1 MQTNAG
7 LSKNLEDQFQNV
19 EWGAKQLESIKLFRQ
34 FTHEELKRLY
44 AKGEVRVLRP
54 EAYAVIE
61 GEPSRGVYL
70 ILHGTVS
77 VYKND
82 PETGSMVR
90 IAYLETGAA
99 FGEMSLFEN
108 APRSASVGAITP
120 CYLFYLDV
128 AVFESFLNEVGAD
141 AQIRF
146 YKTCAQHMSERFRLI
161 NSDYIVSQQLL
172 WKYALRRANDGAEE
186 KEVQEPA

>member
-1 MQTNAG
+1 MSIQVNVTK
-7 LSKNLEDQFQNV
+7 SLEEQFNDAA
-19 EWGAKQLESIKLFRQ
+19 WGAAQLESIKLFRQ
-34 FTHEELKRLY
+34 FTQDELARLY
-44 AKGEVRVLRP
+44 SKGEVRVLRP
-54 EAYAVIE
+54 GAYAVIE

-82 PETGSMVR
+82 SESGSMVR
-90 IAYLETGAA
+90 IAYLEGGAV

-108 APRSASVGAITP
+108 APRSATVGATTT

-128 AVFESFLNEVGAD
+128 AIFEAFLREVGAD

-146 YKTCAQHMSERFRLI
+146 YKTCAQHMSERFRVI
-161 NSDYIVSQQLL
+161 NNDYIISQQLL
-172 WKYALRRANDGAEE
+172 WKYALRRANDGLEDKNETVAG
-186 KEVQEPA
+186 

>member
-1 MQTNAG
+1 MNTNAG
-7 LSKNLEDQFQNV
+7 IPKTLEDQFQDT

-34 FTHEELKRLY
+34 FTQEELKRLY
-44 AKGEVRVLRP
+44 NKGEVRILRP

-90 IAYLETGAA
+90 IAYLETGAV

-108 APRSASVGAITP
+108 APRSATVGGTTL

-128 AVFESFLNEVGAD
+128 AVFEAFLQEVGAD

-161 NSDYIVSQQLL
+161 NNDYIISQQLL
-172 WKYALRRANDGAEE
+172 WKYALRRANDGGEDKDLTA
-186 KEVQEPA
+186 